1 MKTIKVIC
9 YMTGNITC
17 DGYISVDDDEYEAI
31 VEKLENDILNI
42 LRHPSISV
50 GNYSSYKFGD
60 LFVTCD
66 DLVACKLLV
75 L

>member
-1 MKTIKVIC
+1 MKTIKVVC

-17 DGYISVDDDEYEAI
+17 DGYISVDDDGYEAI
-31 VEKLENDILNI
+31 VEKLENDIPKI
-42 LRHPSISV
+42 LRRPSIS
-50 GNYSSYKFGD
+50 GYSSYRFGD

-66 DLVACKLLV
+66 NLVACKLLV